1 MLKSGHQPPELYQ
14 ELWKTLN
21 AGQEWRGKLCNKNKN
36 GEVYWEAASMS
47 PIRNTSGEITWFLK
61 VAEDITD
68 QKRAEEIVLLL
79 KNAIET
85 VKIGI
90 MITDIQRKIIYTNL
104 AEASMHGY
112 MVEELIG
119 EDVRIFSSEDHWQ
132 EIEFT
137 RLEKNWQRE
146 SLNVRKDGTTF
157 PVHSISTPVR
167 NEVGEP
173 IGIITVSKDITERRR
188 SEEELRHAKEAA
200 EAANR
205 AKSEFLA
212 NMSHELRTP
221 LNAILGYAQ
230 IFSRD
235 QSLTEKQSEGVDIIR
250 RSGAHLLTMINDI
263 LDLSKIEAQKLEL
276 EPTEFYFPGFLHSMA
291 DMVRIR
297 ANNEGIAFTSN
308 IAQDIPETIYADEKR
323 LRQILLNLLSNAIKF
338 TKEGGISL
346 RVYELDEFNELEN
359 SKTQKTLRFEVEDTG
374 VGIPSEHLE
383 KIFQP
388 FQQVSEKQFRSE
400 GTGLGL
406 AISQKLLRAMG
417 SKLHVKSTPGK
428 GSLFWLDLD
437 VSIGQNVPMGARE
450 SFRRIIGFKGD
461 VRTILIVDDKEEN
474 RNVLKGMLLPLG
486 FDILEAVNGREAIE
500 TTQNSHPDLIFMDL
514 IMPEMDGFEATK
526 RIRNEELRPVLGDV
540 EGMKNEDRRQ
550 KAEDGI
556 TKHETQ
562 VPIIAVSASAFTRTL
577 QESLHA
583 GCHDFLAK
591 PFAQEDLLEML
602 RTYLKLEWL
611 YAGEEDRRD
620 SQHAEE
626 PIIPPPQ
633 DVLLELYKLAR
644 IGDIFTLQN
653 RIEEFDT
660 LDPSYS
666 PFMTKARYLAKEL
679 KLLEIQQ
686 FFKQY
691 LDD

>member
-1 MLKSGHQPPELYQ
+1 
-14 ELWKTLN
+14 
-21 AGQEWRGKLCNKNKN
+21 
-36 GEVYWEAASMS
+36 
-47 PIRNTSGEITWFLK
+47 
-61 VAEDITD
+61 
-68 QKRAEEIVLLL
+68 
-79 KNAIET
+79 
-85 VKIGI
+85 
-90 MITDIQRKIIYTNL
+90 
-104 AEASMHGY
+104 MHGY

-486 FDILEAVNGREAIE
+486 FDILEAVNGRETIE